1 VIPDAPGN
9 GREGVRDLR
18 WAFSFVVPYRGV
30 LLLVVG
36 LNLVSTLL
44 ALYLPY
50 LAKELVDRALLG
62 GDTGALYRITGLF
75 AGITVVG
82 FGINVASGLR
92 YAKVSA
98 DILFDMRLEVYR
110 HLQCLSPRFWARTP
124 LGEVVS
130 RINNDVGEIQ
140 RVTAEMAL
148 GWFGNVLYL
157 VGTVGMLI
165 WLDWPLFLV
174 SIAFLPLATWALVHY
189 RRRLEGR
196 IHLLRARSSEIGSF
210 LIESLQGMRA
220 VTGGNA
226 QGREVDRFRDR
237 NAAFVTALMGMQ
249 RLRYL
254 AGGLPGILLSLGTA
268 AVFLYGGHRVAAG
281 TITLG
286 TFVAFLAYQ
295 MRLLTPVQGLMGIYA
310 NLASV
315 RVSLQRVR
323 SLLDTLPDVME
334 RDDPLPLPSAR
345 GEVRLEGV
353 TFSHGREDDGVLQGV
368 DLHIRSGEVVAVVG
382 RSGSGKSTL
391 ADLLTRQI
399 DPDAGRVSLDGH
411 DLRDLALADVR
422 RHVVTVEQDA
432 FLFHASV
439 ADNLKLARPD
449 AHQGEVEAAASAA
462 GLHHF
467 VAGLPEGYGTLVG
480 ERGSALSAGERQ
492 RLALARAFLADPAV
506 LILDESTAN
515 LDRASEVEVIRG
527 FSSAMRG
534 RTTVLISHRRELVM
548 EADRVLVME
557 RGRVVEEGPPR
568 ELARTGAAFR
578 RIFQA
583 GASQGSGE
591 DAQGAPGMPPGAGGR
606 AAAGPG
612 RGGSP

>member
-1 VIPDAPGN
+1 MAADAPAPGDR
-9 GREGVRDLR
+9 REGARDLR
-18 WAFSFVVPYRGV
+18 WAFSFVLPYRGV

-36 LNLVSTLL
+36 INLVSTLL

-50 LAKELVDRALLG
+50 LSKELVDRALLG
-62 GDTGALYRITGLF
+62 GDMGALVRITALF
-75 AGITVVG
+75 AGITLVG
-82 FGINVASGLR
+82 FGLNVASGLR

-110 HLQCLSPRFWARTP
+110 HLQRLSPRFWARTP
-124 LGEVVS
+124 LGEVIS

-148 GWFGNVLYL
+148 GWFGNVLFL
-157 VGTVGMLI
+157 AGAVGMLI

-174 SIAFLPLATWALVHY
+174 SIAFLPVATWALVHY

-226 QGREVDRFRDR
+226 QGREVDRFRER
-237 NAAFVTALMGMQ
+237 NDAFVTALMGMQ

-323 SLLDTLPDVME
+323 SLLDTLPDVVE
-334 RDDPLPLPSAR
+334 REDPIPLPSAR
-345 GEVRLEGV
+345 GEVVLEGV
-353 TFSHGREDDGVLQGV
+353 SFSHGREDDGVLRGV
-368 DLHIRSGEVVAVVG
+368 DLRVRAGEVVAVVG

-399 DPDAGRVSLDGH
+399 DPDAGRVRLDSH

-439 ADNLKLARPD
+439 AENLRLARPD
-449 AHQGEVEAAASAA
+449 ADEGELEAAASAA
-462 GLHHF
+462 GLHQF
-467 VAGLPEGYGTLVG
+467 IAGLPEGYGTVVG
-480 ERGSALSAGERQ
+480 ERGAAFSAGERQ
-492 RLALARAFLADPAV
+492 RLALARAFLAEPAV

-527 FSSAMRG
+527 FGSAMRG
-534 RTTVLISHRRELVM
+534 RTTVLISHRKELVM

-557 RGRVVEEGPPR
+557 GGRVVEEGAPR
-568 ELARTGAAFR
+568 ELERSGPAFR

-583 GASQGSGE
+583 GPPEGLP
-591 DAQGAPGMPPGAGGR
+591 DAPEGRSEGPVEQPWPAGR
-606 AAAGPG
+606 
-612 RGGSP
+612 R